1 MFCIPIIAPNTD
13 EALKKIA
20 EAAVQADVLEL
31 RLDLME
37 SFDLS
42 SMVETSKKPV
52 IATYRTTR
60 EGGRGSDDPQTVGN
74 ILLRAIDAGAEFVD
88 MELCLSDDW
97 QKRIL
102 ASKKDSKVI
111 VSSHFLEGTPSS
123 KKLNRVFQESVS
135 VGGDV
140 VKIISMA
147 REWEDILRVL
157 ELIPTARKQGV
168 QIIAFCMGNLG
179 RISRVLSHLMGG
191 YLTFTSLE
199 TGQES
204 APGQIPIKE
213 MKALIKT
220 FSHEDTKARRVS

>member
-1 MFCIPIIAPNTD
+1 MLCIPIIAPNTD

-20 EAAVQADVLEL
+20 AAAMEADILEL

-37 SFDLS
+37 SFDVGP
-42 SMVETSKKPV
+42 MVEASNKPI

-60 EGGRGSDDPQTVGN
+60 EGGKGSDDPRTVGN
-74 ILLRAIDAGAEFVD
+74 ILLSAIDAGAEFVD
-88 MELCLSDDW
+88 MELCLPGEW

-102 ASKKDSKVI
+102 ESKKDSKVI
-111 VSSHFLEGTPSS
+111 VSSHFFEGTPSGEE
-123 KKLNRVFQESVS
+123 LNRVFQESVS
-135 VGGDV
+135 VAGDV
-140 VKIISMA
+140 IKIVTMA

-157 ELIPTARKQGV
+157 ELIPMARKQGV
-168 QIIAFCMGNLG
+168 QIIAFCMGDMG

-191 YLTFTSLE
+191 YLTFTSLG

-204 APGQIPIKE
+204 APGQIPVKE

-220 FSHEDTKARRVS
+220 FSHEGAKARSF